1 MELTF
6 GTAGIRGVVGKTKD
20 KLNEA
25 HASQIFHA
33 FAKYINHRYPNEKN
47 KTIVIGRDNRI
58 KGKDFTIL
66 AANILT
72 SYGIK
77 IYFNNEMLATPFI
90 SFLIINKK
98 ALGGINVTASHN
110 PKEYNGI
117 KLYNAS
123 GYQML
128 PNEIEEIK
136 KYFQDYENYVD
147 QIQGDI
153 KLNQSNLILNIEQ
166 KDYQNYIDQII
177 MLDKKNHDLSNLKI
191 VYSPLHG
198 TGFNFVKS
206 IFEKLNANVTYEPN
220 EIYEDENFSYVKN
233 PNPES
238 MVAFANSLVL
248 AKKENADIIIVT
260 DPDSD
265 RIGVAYKDAQ
275 NNYQLINGNEN
286 AILITDYLLENTLI
300 DSNKENYLIYSLVST
315 SLPSKMCQSKNIT
328 SYKTQTGFKW
338 IGQLIKEK
346 QDAKLFFAFE
356 ESYGSLIDN
365 NISLDKDAIQ
375 GTLIISL
382 IASIAKKNNM
392 NLGDKLNSIYQE
404 HGFLKT
410 KSFAYDLE
418 SENQLNKI
426 KNLFKSIQF
435 TNSEFYDFNSSQEE
449 NLKNDMYAYYFND
462 SLNWIALRPSGTEP
476 KFKIYIHVV
485 EKSKEEANNKF
496 NQLLSEIKKQ
506 LNLK

>member
-6 GTAGIRGVVGKTKD
+6 GTAGIRGVVGKTRD

-25 HASQIFHA
+25 HAAQIFHA
-33 FAKYINHRYPNEKN
+33 FAKYINHQYSNKKN

-98 ALGGINVTASHN
+98 ALGGINITASHN

-117 KLYNAS
+117 KIYNES

-136 KYFQDYENYVD
+136 KYFQNYENYTD
-147 QIQGDI
+147 QIQDNI
-153 KLNQSNLILNIEQ
+153 KLNESNLILNIE
-166 KDYQNYIDQII
+166 KEDYQKYIDQI
-177 MLDKKNHDLSNLKI
+177 LLLNHKNYDISNLKI

-206 IFEKLNANVTYEPN
+206 IFEKLNANVIYEPN
-220 EIYEDENFSYVKN
+220 EIYEDANFSYVKN

-238 MVAFANSLVL
+238 MDAFVNSLVL
-248 AKKENADIIIVT
+248 AKKENVDLIIVT

-265 RIGVAYKDAQ
+265 RIGVAYKDSQ

-286 AILITDYLLENTLI
+286 AILITDYLLENKLI
-300 DSNKENYLIYSLVST
+300 DYNEENYLIYSLVST
-315 SLPSKMCQSKNIT
+315 SLPSKMCRSKNIN

-346 QDAKLFFAFE
+346 KDAKLFFAFE

-404 HGFLKT
+404 NGFLKT
-410 KSFAYDLE
+410 KSFAYDLK

-426 KNLFKSIQF
+426 KNLFKSIKF
-435 TNSEFYDFNSSQEE
+435 ANSKFYDFNSFKDV

-462 SLNWIALRPSGTEP
+462 SLNWVALRPSGTEP

-485 EKSKEEANNKF
+485 EKNKEDTKNKF
-496 NQLLSEIKKQ
+496 NQLLLKIKKQ
-506 LNLK
+506 LNLN